1 MSRFPHLSQKF
12 FVVELVGQDRKKSLS
27 FFTLQCH
34 QNLGDVEKAKEW
46 LKKSLELPAK
56 DYDVSLSLY
65 FCVELWH
72 GSIKYNSSTA
82 VEKGI
87 ALGEKD
93 LVDLL

>member
-1 MSRFPHLSQKF
+1 MWRRVAFWEDLHSSSGFPHLSQKF

-56 DYDVSLSLY
+56 DYDVSLSL
-65 FCVELWH
+65 
-72 GSIKYNSSTA
+72 
-82 VEKGI
+82 
-87 ALGEKD
+87 
-93 LVDLL
+93 DLL